1 MSEAFEELY
10 PDRKVQFNNNEIY
23 TELNYEHFLK
33 AVAQFPA
40 FCGEYDSTSEEMN
53 LDNEEQACKREL
65 ATLFAHI
72 THESGIKNPDADNP
86 EYTGMYWL
94 REPLN
99 DECGT
104 CAYHYSEKI
113 GVS

>member
-1 MSEAFEELY
+1 M
-10 PDRKVQFNNNEIY
+10 D
-23 TELNYEHFLK
+23 YESFLT
-33 AVAQFPA
+33 AVAQFSA
-40 FCGEYDSTSEEMN
+40 FCGEYNSTTIVMN
-53 LDNEEQACKREL
+53 LDNAEQACKREL

-72 THESGIKNPDADNP
+72 THESGIPDADNP

-104 CAYHYSEKI
+104 CTYHYSIKI
-113 GVS
+113 GGIYEA

>member
-1 MSEAFEELY
+1 
-10 PDRKVQFNNNEIY
+10 
-23 TELNYEHFLK
+23 
-33 AVAQFPA
+33 
-40 FCGEYDSTSEEMN
+40 MN
-53 LDNEEQACKREL
+53 LDNTEQACKREL

-72 THESGIKNPDADNP
+72 THESGIPDADNS

-104 CAYHYSEKI
+104 CTYHYSQKI
-113 GVS
+113 GGIYEA